1 MTTHA
6 HINECHILGFSSV
19 SCHRGF
25 FLFAFCDRRKVL
37 ETLIMNETGNKIYN
51 RKCHRNL
58 HKVKDMFDISNLRK
72 EDSELVTLGD
82 SSWDVMI

>member
-1 MTTHA
+1 
-6 HINECHILGFSSV
+6 
-19 SCHRGF
+19 
-25 FLFAFCDRRKVL
+25 
-37 ETLIMNETGNKIYN
+37 MNETGNKIYN

-58 HKVKDMFDISNLRK
+58 HKVKDMFDISNLRE